1 MAKIE
6 TCKMANGKMVIT
18 VNKSDTG
25 LAKYKGFKAVGAKEE
40 EAVDKPKKEAKKAT
54 EKPASKA

>member
-1 MAKIE
+1 
-6 TCKMANGKMVIT
+6 MANGKMVIT

-25 LAKYKGFKAVGAKEE
+25 LAKYKGFKVVGAKEE